1 MSPKLPKKITL
12 MENLDIIIGTLIGS
26 GLTTLVAF
34 FVARVSN
41 RFKQINQDLHD
52 VNQEQSTQLNEMYE
66 STSKEIENLH
76 RELDSQINKLESRLV
91 KQFKDYNYNK

>member
-1 MSPKLPKKITL
+1 

-34 FVARVSN
+34 FITRVSN

-52 VNQEQSTQLNEMYE
+52 VNQEQSSQLNVMYD
-66 STSKEIENLH
+66 ST
-76 RELDSQINKLESRLV
+76 
-91 KQFKDYNYNK
+91 

>member
-1 MSPKLPKKITL
+1 

-26 GLTTLVAF
+26 GLTTLVAV
-34 FVARVSN
+34 FVTRVSN
-41 RFKQINQDLHD
+41 RFKQIQQDLQD
-52 VNQEQSTQLNEMYE
+52 VNQKQSTQLNEMYE

>member
-1 MSPKLPKKITL
+1 

-41 RFKQINQDLHD
+41 RFKQLNQDLQD
-52 VNQEQSTQLNEMYE
+52 ANNEQSTQLNVMYD
-66 STSKEIENLH
+66 STSQQIENLH

>member
-1 MSPKLPKKITL
+1 

-52 VNQEQSTQLNEMYE
+52 ANQEQSTQLNEMYD
-66 STSKEIENLH
+66 STSQQIENLH

>member
-1 MSPKLPKKITL
+1 

-41 RFKQINQDLHD
+41 RFKQLNQDLHD
-52 VNQEQSTQLNEMYE
+52 VNQEQSNQLNTMYD
-66 STSKEIENLH
+66 STSLQIDNLH

>member
-1 MSPKLPKKITL
+1 
-12 MENLDIIIGTLIGS
+12 
-26 GLTTLVAF
+26 
-34 FVARVSN
+34 
-41 RFKQINQDLHD
+41 
-52 VNQEQSTQLNEMYE
+52 LNEMYE

>member
-1 MSPKLPKKITL
+1 

-26 GLTTLVAF
+26 GLTALVAI
-34 FVARVSN
+34 FVTRVSN
-41 RFKQINQDLHD
+41 RFKQENQDLHD

-76 RELDSQINKLESRLV
+76 REIDSQINKLESRLV

>member
-1 MSPKLPKKITL
+1 

-34 FVARVSN
+34 FVTRVSN

-52 VNQEQSTQLNEMYE
+52 VNQEQTTQLNAMYD
-66 STSKEIENLH
+66 STEKEIENIH
-76 RELDSQINKLESRLV
+76 REMDSQLNKLESRLV
-91 KQFKDYNYNK
+91 KLINK

>member
-1 MSPKLPKKITL
+1 

-34 FVARVSN
+34 FVTRVSN
-41 RFKQINQDLHD
+41 RFKQVNQDLRD
-52 VNQEQSTQLNEMYE
+52 VNQEQITQLNAMHE
-66 STSKEIENLH
+66 STSQEIDNLH

-91 KQFKDYNYNK
+91 KQFKDYK

>member
-1 MSPKLPKKITL
+1 

-52 VNQEQSTQLNEMYE
+52 ANQEQSTQLNVMYD
-66 STSKEIENLH
+66 STSQQIENLH

>member
-1 MSPKLPKKITL
+1 

-26 GLTTLVAF
+26 GLTALVAF
-34 FVARVSN
+34 FVTRVSN
-41 RFKQINQDLHD
+41 RFKQVDQDLYD

-66 STSKEIENLH
+66 SASQEIENLH
-76 RELDSQINKLESRLV
+76 REIDSQINKLESRLV

>member
-1 MSPKLPKKITL
+1 

-41 RFKQINQDLHD
+41 RFKQVSQDLQD
-52 VNQEQSTQLNEMYE
+52 VNQEQTTQLNEMYD
-66 STSKEIENLH
+66 STSQQIENIH
-76 RELDSQINKLESRLV
+76 REMDSQLNKLESRLV
-91 KQFKDYNYNK
+91 KLINK

>member
-1 MSPKLPKKITL
+1 

-41 RFKQINQDLHD
+41 RFKQLNQDLQD

-91 KQFKDYNYNK
+91 KQFKDYKYNK

>member
-1 MSPKLPKKITL
+1 

-34 FVARVSN
+34 FVTRVSN
-41 RFKQINQDLHD
+41 RFKQISQDLHD
-52 VNQEQSTQLNEMYE
+52 VNQEQSTQLNAMYE
-66 STSKEIENLH
+66 STSQEIDNLH

-91 KQFKDYNYNK
+91 KQFKDYK